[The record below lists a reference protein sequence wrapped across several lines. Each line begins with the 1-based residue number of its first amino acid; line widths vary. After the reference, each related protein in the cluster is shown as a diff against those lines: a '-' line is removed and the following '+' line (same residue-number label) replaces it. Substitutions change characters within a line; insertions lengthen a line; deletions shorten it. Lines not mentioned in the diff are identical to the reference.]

1 VTFGDA
7 ALLALAG
14 ASAGAVN
21 AVAGGGS
28 LISFSSLLAVGYSPL
43 TANVTNSVGVLPGY
57 LGGTV
62 GYRRELRGQERRAGM
77 LALTAA
83 TGAIGGAVLLITT
96 PAAAFEAAAPVLI
109 LLSCGL
115 LAVQP
120 RLTRYAIA
128 HDGGGARSRGLHLGQ
143 FAAALYGGYFAAGFG
158 VLLLAVLGALLPDED
173 LHRINALK
181 GALSLI
187 VGAIAA
193 ATFALFG
200 PVTWSAAAVMAPASY
215 LGGYTGTGAARR
227 LSPGVLRCAT
237 KPSTLTSKNSAMTI
251 PSSRPLTPPL
261 IDRAPSSSCRRAP

>member
-1 VTFGDA
+1 MTFGDA

-83 TGAIGGAVLLITT
+83 AGAIGGAVLLITT

-128 HDGGGARSRGLHLGQ
+128 HDGGGARSRGL
-143 FAAALYGGYFAAGFG
+143 Y
-158 VLLLAVLGALLPDED
+158 
-173 LHRINALK
+173 ALK